1 MMMRALES
9 GGHHAVSWRVHPV
22 QANGQSLCR
31 EQQSKSPERRWR
43 SPGWLCPLDVVVWT
57 SARHLQ
63 AFRRPQPAR
72 CRIHAL
78 ALRPPP
84 ATRHAQ
90 HPLEVYAAAVVLE
103 EEEGR
108 LAGRTTQ
115 PKLPSGGAT
124 GDALRRI
131 VTSIVRLPRGH
142 LGVRRHL
149 LRLLPMDGPPLRRR
163 AMAARPLLLA
173 NHRHLPVRV

>member
-1 MMMRALES
+1 MMRARE
-9 GGHHAVSWRVHPV
+9 WRPPRSKLVVHPGRPTAKV
-22 QANGQSLCR
+22 YAGN
-31 EQQSKSPERRWR
+31 SKGAGKALAFAGVAVPTGWWCGSPASAGLGR
-43 SPGWLCPLDVVVWT
+43 PL
-57 SARHLQ
+57 
-63 AFRRPQPAR
+63 PAR

-90 HPLEVYAAAVVLE
+90 HPLEVYAAAAVLE

-149 LRLLPMDGPPLRRR
+149 LRLLPMDGPLLRRR